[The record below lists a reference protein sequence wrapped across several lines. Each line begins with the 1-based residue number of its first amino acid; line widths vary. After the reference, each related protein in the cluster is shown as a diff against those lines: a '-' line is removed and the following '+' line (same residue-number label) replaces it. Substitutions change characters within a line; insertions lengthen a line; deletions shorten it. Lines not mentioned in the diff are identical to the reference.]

1 MVEQSPKYGFP
12 LFTSLRATKQY
23 LKLDRNRVSDLWALL
38 DYVIKLF
45 LKNKNQKTEAF
56 LLSLHDQ
63 AKYFYK
69 AAESAPMRSQPLLY
83 YYSFLNLSKIYLCIV
98 EGATYTDVF
107 MHGIET
113 KVDATTTIQ
122 TAEVKVKAMSGSPNL
137 SVAHLLM
144 TSLKDGVNPLASTAY
159 NVKSLLASCV
169 GIHRTYCETYGE
181 QETFV
186 RLLDPKCYRDGK
198 KFIFESPLKGCDATL
213 SAQLSAQ
220 GYNIIRRGDV
230 FFYQEE
236 ESLTRYHV
244 NFNDW
249 VIMSDRIRQKRIWS
263 YMDGSDYRLYVSCTP
278 KEKISS
284 ISVIYDIM
292 FFLGSV
298 TRYHPYFF
306 DSLMDE
312 KEQWLISEFL
322 TTQPQ
327 QFLYYIISSIVCK
340 PILRSRTVGL

>member
-12 LFTSLRATKQY
+12 LFTSLRAKKQY

-45 LKNKNQKTEAF
+45 LKNKNRKTEAF

-98 EGATYTDVF
+98 EGATCTDVF

-122 TAEVKVKAMSGSPNL
+122 TAEVKVKAMFGSPNL

-186 RLLDPKCYRDGK
+186 RLLDPKCYRDGQ

-249 VIMSDRIRQKRIWS
+249 VNMSDRIRLKRIWS